1 MILYEVNTR
10 VEASIAATFLD
21 WLETH
26 VAEMLEMDG
35 FARGAIYEGE
45 APEGF
50 RAFVSHYHVRDRR
63 ALERYFAEDAP
74 RMRADGTGRFGEKM
88 SATRRVLPLHR
99 SFGG

>member
-10 VEASIAATFLD
+10 VEAAIAGAFRD

-26 VAEMLEMDG
+26 VAEMLEIDG
-35 FARGAIYEGE
+35 FVRGTIYEDE
-45 APEGF
+45 APEGY
-50 RAFVSHYHVRDRR
+50 RGFVSHYFLRDRA
-63 ALERYFAEDAP
+63 ALDRYFAEHAA
-74 RMRADGTGRFGEKM
+74 RMRADGTSRFGEKM